1 MAEKE
6 HIKGYSKDQALAKAN
21 EGTPFEKQNTATP
34 QTPPVPDG
42 ANPEQAKTKANQ
54 ALNGLGQIYDET
66 KNKIGESLGFD
77 QKTKDFWD
85 QGCHGT
91 PSNFLEAILAII
103 ARLFDGFKSF
113 DPKDPLGS
121 ILGKNDPNTVEN
133 LMRAYKDG
141 NITISER
148 TSVVGADGKV
158 REYNTISRSGNTPT
172 WVQMTPDGKEIQ
184 SVIMQ
189 ESGYFAVYDYD
200 QNSGNYKKTSLDVST
215 PLARTLASGGK
226 PLQDFKKTTYR
237 EFWVDYKD
245 KITPEMNSLILYGK
259 TDHVVKDEYGN
270 AVTPAKFYRNQLDNV
285 MKTFVDAV
293 SDEKTGQFDRDET
306 IKNIRDNA
314 ISFDKNG
321 QIYIL
326 VDGVKNPVDE
336 RYFAKMFPD
345 LDRAMISLKKD
356 IAANGGLYL
365 DEERKINVVSY
376 EGQSQNIDSFDT
388 IDLYNIQYANKHKD
402 VGLQER
408 GFNRQLAEVKG
419 LLKETYGMSN
429 KEVDAMVKDVLVK
442 QPTPD
447 AFGSQGMGLA
457 FEKGRAFYIT
467 YQKLS
472 EKINEGKANKDEVQA
487 YDEMKQFLSNINIKK
502 PMFENQIGLKLIFSN
517 PDHTI
522 RDYLG
527 EGKIKIT
534 EKTVTNEH
542 LMNKATEYILNN
554 KADQKDNNSLT
565 TGILNASVHIGNEI
579 TAMQMK
585 SHVLGDSYTV
595 TVAKKD
601 LPFLNYL
608 LQPGNERELGEF
620 VARISDNHLDTKD
633 LVKFVENM
641 KIIAKENE
649 WSLKEGDTISFRK
662 KGDDNGYLI
671 IFGANDDNGV
681 VIDTNKGIDGEKLKE
696 HAERLAKQEAEMTDR
711 RIQSTSHNFN
721 M

>member
-1 MAEKE
+1 MAETE
-6 HIKGYSKDQALAKAN
+6 HIKAAGEDKALNMAN
-21 EGTPFEKQNTATP
+21 QGTPMENKTATVP

-54 ALNGLGQIYDET
+54 ALNGLGEIYDET
-66 KNKIGESLGFD
+66 KNKIAESLGFD

-85 QGCHGT
+85 QGCHGK

-103 ARLFDGFKSF
+103 ARIFDGFKGI
-113 DPKDPLGS
+113 DPNNFWDSLTGQ
-121 ILGKNDPNTVEN
+121 NDPNSVKS
-133 LMRAYKDG
+133 LMTAYKEG
-141 NITISER
+141 NLTIGEH

-172 WVQMTPDGKEIQ
+172 WVQMTSDGKEIQ

-200 QNSGNYKKTSLDVST
+200 QESGNYKKTSLDVST
-215 PLARTLASGGK
+215 DLARNLAKGN
-226 PLQDFKKTTYR
+226 PPDNFKQTTYR
-237 EFWVDYKD
+237 EFWKDYKD
-245 KITPEMNSLILYGK
+245 KITPEMNSLILYGT
-259 TDHVVKDEYGN
+259 TDHVVKDEHGN
-270 AVTPAKFYRNQLDNV
+270 AVSAAKFYRNQLDNV

-376 EGQSQNIDSFDT
+376 EGQSQSIDSLDT
-388 IDLYNIQYANKHKD
+388 IDLYNIKYANRHKD

-408 GFNRQLAEVKG
+408 GFNRQLAEIKG

-467 YQKLS
+467 YQELS
-472 EKINEGKANKDEVQA
+472 EKIDEGKANKDEVQA

-565 TGILNASVHIGNEI
+565 TGILNASVNISNEI

-681 VIDTNKGIDGEKLKE
+681 VVDTNKGIDGEKLKE

-711 RIQSTSHNFN
+711 RIQSTSHNFS

>member
-21 EGTPFEKQNTATP
+21 EGTPFEKQNTTAP
-34 QTPPVPDG
+34 QTSPVPDG
-42 ANPEQAKTKANQ
+42 ANPEQAKSNANKA
-54 ALNGLGQIYDET
+54 LDGLGQIYDET

-103 ARLFDGFKSF
+103 ARIFDGFKDF

-121 ILGKNDPNTVEN
+121 VLKDNYVKEN
-133 LMRAYKDG
+133 MERYKKG
-141 NITISER
+141 ELTIGER

-172 WVQMTPDGKEIQ
+172 WVQMTQDGKEIQ

-200 QNSGNYKKTSLDVST
+200 QESDNYKKTSLDVST
-215 PLARTLASGGK
+215 DLARALSEGRPPHG
-226 PLQDFKKTTYR
+226 FEKTTYR

-245 KITPEMNSLILYGK
+245 KITPEMNSLILYGT
-259 TDHVVKDEYGN
+259 TDHVVKDEHGK
-270 AVTPAKFYRNQLDNV
+270 AVPPAKFYRNQLDNV

-467 YQKLS
+467 YQELS

-554 KADQKDNNSLT
+554 KVDQKDNNSLT

-579 TAMQMK
+579 TAMQMN

-662 KGDDNGYLI
+662 KGDDNG
-671 IFGANDDNGV
+671 V
-681 VIDTNKGIDGEKLKE
+681 VVDTNKGIDGEKLKE